1 MNKQEEKLFDEIQY
15 LVEELPWTN
24 KLNLDYFETC
34 VHEAG
39 HGVAM
44 LRVCKKF
51 NNPAGL
57 SKLTLEARVFDGNK
71 HPGGQATPRHCK
83 GEIQFMLSLLPALY
97 IKYVAQSGAI
107 LSDEFYNYYYGWGK
121 VRSFEELEKE
131 YGASSDYTAALRL
144 GSVGCYITKLI
155 LRLSYSSSEVR
166 LLHLRLIRDLLK
178 SNGKLVIKDPEKY
191 VKEKEL

>member
-1 MNKQEEKLFDEIQY
+1 MNKQEEKLFDEIQC

-44 LRVCKKF
+44 LMVCNKF
-51 NNPAGL
+51 NNPVDL
-57 SKLTLEARVFDGNK
+57 SRLTLEARVIENNK
-71 HPGGQATPRHCK
+71 HPRGQARPWYGIKEH
-83 GEIQFMLSLLPALY
+83 QFMFPLIPSMY
-97 IKYVAQSGAI
+97 VKYVAQSGAI
-107 LSDEFYNYYYGWGK
+107 LSDEFYSYYYGWGK
-121 VRSFEELEKE
+121 VRGFKELQKE
-131 YGASSDYTAALRL
+131 YGASSDYTAALRFGL
-144 GSVGCYITKLI
+144 IGCYITKFI

-178 SNGKLVIKDPEKY
+178 KNGKLVIENPEKY